1 MIVII
6 LLVWLLV
13 VVFQLVVLSLL
24 FATVFGLVKSLCRRP
39 KTFIEFLDFY
49 IQFWS
54 DLCCKIF
61 LRKKDKKNSNSPL
74 TTVNE

>member
-6 LLVWLLV
+6 FLVWLLA
-13 VVFQLVVLSLL
+13 VVFQLVVLSVL

-39 KTFIEFLDFY
+39 KTFFEFLDFY

-61 LRKKDKKNSNSPL
+61 LRKKDKKNSDTPL

>member
-6 LLVWLLV
+6 FLIWLLA
-13 VVFQLVVLSLL
+13 VVFQLFVLSVL

-61 LRKKDKKNSNSPL
+61 LRKKSPL
-74 TTVNE
+74 DHCK